1 MYRNGE
7 GSPRRH
13 SHALHA
19 SAPPLRRH
27 FAENVHGATGLHVAH
42 VERRPATRRARLIDG
57 DASGPAA
64 LVDAGP
70 RAARELLVALVVGGC
85 HETLQRALRCAPA
98 SVVDVCLLYP
108 NQPDERRRRKKAG
121 TVRVSKVSWSGGG
134 QDGIFISSNCC
145 RLERGATP
153 SRRRTPRRRGK
164 VDGKG
169 RTRRARPR
177 NARDGS
183 VRERRRGRR
192 REFFF
197 FPGKKQ
203 RDKKVSREKRRNAG
217 QARVPP

>member
-1 MYRNGE
+1 M
-7 GSPRRH
+7 
-13 SHALHA
+13 
-19 SAPPLRRH
+19 
-27 FAENVHGATGLHVAH
+27 
-42 VERRPATRRARLIDG
+42 
-57 DASGPAA
+57 
-64 LVDAGP
+64 
-70 RAARELLVALVVGGC
+70 
-85 HETLQRALRCAPA
+85 
-98 SVVDVCLLYP
+98 SVIGYP
-108 NQPDERRRRKKAG
+108 NQPDERRGRKKAG

-134 QDGIFISSNCC
+134 LDGIFISSNCN

-197 FPGKKQ
+197 FF
-203 RDKKVSREKRRNAG
+203 SREKATRQKGVAGKTAKRRTSARTAVTELRGCLSHVVSWSCFRSGEGCEYRVADALVAG
-217 QARVPP
+217 DACTATYHSALPRRWPVNPIEKRQVLFLSSVDFFFFGTWIQVTRFAPDLPVESISP